1 MNRIMRSITG
11 TVLAV
16 VAVCVIGLTGTTTAK
31 AAEMPREDA
40 AQETA
45 GQAEVTPAEEQEVN
59 ELAMDVSE
67 IILELSQENEQPP
80 YKYEYMG
87 DLTQVTGFSA
97 EELEAL
103 VEGTG
108 LEGLGAFYAEK
119 EQTHGI
125 NALFLIAVA
134 KLESGFGKSSLAR
147 NSNNLGGLKN
157 GKGGYMKFDSK
168 EDCIEYQAT
177 LLRDRYLSEGGKY
190 YAGKTTKA
198 VSKRYCEGSSSW
210 YGQVESLMEKGYNK
224 IIELRKA
231 V

>member
-1 MNRIMRSITG
+1 MLNESNHEKHYGNGPCGRRRMRYRTDWNNDS
-11 TVLAV
+11 
-16 VAVCVIGLTGTTTAK
+16 K
-31 AAEMPREDA
+31 AAEVPQEDA

-80 YKYEYMG
+80 YEYEYMG
-87 DLTQVTGFSA
+87 DLTQITGFSA

-108 LEGLGAFYAEK
+108 LEGLCAFYAEK

-134 KLESGFGKSSLAR
+134 KLEKRLW
-147 NSNNLGGLKN
+147 
-157 GKGGYMKFDSK
+157 K
-168 EDCIEYQAT
+168 EQPCKEQ
-177 LLRDRYLSEGGKY
+177 
-190 YAGKTTKA
+190 
-198 VSKRYCEGSSSW
+198 
-210 YGQVESLMEKGYNK
+210 Q
-224 IIELRKA
+224 
-231 V
+231 